1 MDVDT
6 RRAARWLLL
15 SVLVLLAGA
24 GAPAPVAAQEAE
36 DAAVAPLLGEL
47 DRAWA
52 QRDVAGVL
60 ALFAP
65 DGEIQIDP
73 ANAKGPDVYRA
84 GGGPALGVGVPVLLG
99 AATDRI
105 DVAGYQTAAIVFRGA
120 PATLVRWAYQRE
132 GVRAPAA
139 VGLPPLPRETGA
151 DELVLQGGRIARY
164 TRTPD
169 PASVAAWHHA
179 LNAAAIARTRQERAA
194 ALPGPPDTQARGTPR
209 IGPWVAA
216 LGLSLAGVVLLALL
230 KRPTEAP

>member
-105 DVAGYQTAAIVFRGA
+105 DVAGCQTAAIVFQEA
-120 PATLVRWAYQRE
+120 PATRVRS
-132 GVRAPAA
+132 
-139 VGLPPLPRETGA
+139 GA
-151 DELVLQGGRIARY
+151 
-164 TRTPD
+164 
-169 PASVAAWHHA
+169 
-179 LNAAAIARTRQERAA
+179 
-194 ALPGPPDTQARGTPR
+194 
-209 IGPWVAA
+209 
-216 LGLSLAGVVLLALL
+216 
-230 KRPTEAP
+230 